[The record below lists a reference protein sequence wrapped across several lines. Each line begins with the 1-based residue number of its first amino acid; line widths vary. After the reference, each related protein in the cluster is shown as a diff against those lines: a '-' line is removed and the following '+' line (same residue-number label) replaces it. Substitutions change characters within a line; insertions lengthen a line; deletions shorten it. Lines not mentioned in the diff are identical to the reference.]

1 MIFQPTNVETPRQ
14 SQHSPNS
21 PPLFCTIRI
30 YITALLIILNIILC
44 WLNIVIADLKAKC
57 CNPPLFGAAYAN
69 LTEVQLQTCLDWWQ
83 EMVNDSRASTLF
95 CLHLNLHSKRSRIG
109 NVTSRL
115 LTSTPSTTADD
126 LRGSWGVVP
135 HFLSI
140 WSCAGICAFLAI
152 QTGLKKRLCTTKAA
166 YWISQGGLGQVNIR
180 IMRSLPLTVTLSLKD
195 SEPHSSAVTSIPSPA
210 LIPSVT
216 AG

>member
-30 YITALLIILNIILC
+30 YITALLMILNIILC

-69 LTEVQLQTCLDWWQ
+69 LTEVQLQTCHSFLSPSQSSQQKKPHWKCHIASVDLNTI
-83 EMVNDSRASTLF
+83 NDCRW
-95 CLHLNLHSKRSRIG
+95 
-109 NVTSRL
+109 
-115 LTSTPSTTADD
+115 LTGV
-126 LRGSWGVVP
+126 LRGCPPFPV
-135 HFLSI
+135 HLI
-140 WSCAGICAFLAI
+140 LCRYLRISCHSNGP
-152 QTGLKKRLCTTKAA
+152 KKRLCTTKAA